1 MRRLLLVPFIA
12 ILAACGESGRMVH
25 KVLLDGQAPP
35 EPAAVDPATKPIE
48 MPPANSAMLDS
59 PAWLRQNS
67 PVEWTV
73 PPGWEQE
80 LSTRP
85 QRLVE
90 FTIEKNGPGN
100 APLQFLLLRGVDQ
113 GSGANQQNVDRWT
126 AFFEQDTAPKMTTSE
141 RDGLR
146 FTRWRV
152 HGKFQGQIALG
163 TGDPINEPNWT
174 MLCGWVEA
182 PAGSVLFKLVGPDA
196 TVAANES
203 KVEALLASM
212 KARQQKQ

>member
-1 MRRLLLVPFIA
+1 MRRLAFVPLALV
-12 ILAACGESGRMVH
+12 LAACGESGRAVH

-35 EPAAVDPATKPIE
+35 EPVIDQAAKPME
-48 MPPANSAMLDS
+48 TPPPNSAMLDS
-59 PAWLRQNS
+59 PAWLRANA

-73 PPGWEQE
+73 PAGWEQE

-100 APLQFLLLRGVDQ
+100 APLQFMLLRGVDEKP
-113 GSGANQQNVDRWT
+113 GANQVNVDRWT
-126 AFFEQDTAPKMTTSE
+126 SFFEQDVAPKQTTTE

-146 FTRWRV
+146 FIRWRV

-163 TGDPINEPNWT
+163 TGDQINEANWT
-174 MLCGWVEA
+174 MLCGWIEA
-182 PAGSVLFKLVGPDA
+182 PTGSVLYKLVGPDA

-212 KARQQKQ
+212 KPRQQKQ